1 MRLADMGEDG
11 ITAFLEERYT
21 ARFPRLL
28 KAMGDDTAVMRERAE
43 RALLLTT
50 DTLNEGVHFARDL
63 TTPYLLGSKALA
75 VSLSDIAAMG
85 GEPLSYLVSLNL
97 PPSTRGAFLKGL
109 YRGLDKQAKKFGVAL
124 AGGNLSRA
132 DSISITTTL
141 IGETPPEEALYRH
154 GASPGDDIYLT
165 GSAGDSALGLMVL
178 QEQGLSALKSG
189 PYRSKVRKHL
199 EPQPRIDLGR
209 KLAAKKTASA
219 MIDTSDG
226 LLLDLERLC
235 RASEVGAVLRGD
247 SIPISRALREHAGDK
262 ALVTALTGGEDYEL
276 LFTARP
282 GKARAVEAAAR
293 ASGITVTRIGRVVSG
308 AGGVVS
314 VVDTHGR
321 KLDTRGLA
329 PGFTHF

>member
-21 ARFPRLL
+21 THCPRLL

-85 GEPLSYLVSLNL
+85 GEPLSYLVSLNM
-97 PPSTRGAFLKGL
+97 PPSTEGAFLKGL
-109 YRGLDKQAKKFGVAL
+109 YRGLDKQAKKFGVSL

-141 IGETPPEEALYRH
+141 LGEMPPHEALYRH
-154 GASPGDDIYLT
+154 GAAPGDDIYLT
-165 GSAGDSALGLMVL
+165 GFAGDSALGLMVL

-199 EPQPRIDLGR
+199 EPLPRIGLGR
-209 KLAAKKTASA
+209 MLARQKTATA
-219 MIDTSDG
+219 TIDTSDG
-226 LLLDLERLC
+226 LLLDLGRLC
-235 RASEVGAVLRGD
+235 RASGVGAVLRGE

-282 GKARAVEAAAR
+282 RKAPGVEAAAK
-293 ASGITVTRIGRVVSG
+293 ASGVLVTKIGSVVSG
-308 AGGVVS
+308 KKSGVS
-314 VVDTHGR
+314 VVDCHGR
-321 KLDTRGLA
+321 KMDTRGLS